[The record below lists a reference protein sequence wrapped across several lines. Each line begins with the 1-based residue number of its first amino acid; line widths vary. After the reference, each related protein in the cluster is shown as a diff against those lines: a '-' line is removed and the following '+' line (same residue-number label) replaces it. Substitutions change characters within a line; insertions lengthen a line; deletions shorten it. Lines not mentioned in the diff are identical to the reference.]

1 MNPEKGDCVI
11 RRVPIAM
18 NLVRRDMGSTLQ
30 HVMLSIVPSKRSFRY
45 GPC

>member
-1 MNPEKGDCVI
+1 MNPEKDDCGI
-11 RRVPIAM
+11 QRVPIAM
-18 NLVRRDMGSTLQ
+18 NVVRQDMGSTLQ

>member
-1 MNPEKGDCVI
+1 MDPEKDGCGI
-11 RRVPIAM
+11 QHVPIAM
-18 NLVRRDMGSTLQ
+18 NVVGRNMGSTLQ